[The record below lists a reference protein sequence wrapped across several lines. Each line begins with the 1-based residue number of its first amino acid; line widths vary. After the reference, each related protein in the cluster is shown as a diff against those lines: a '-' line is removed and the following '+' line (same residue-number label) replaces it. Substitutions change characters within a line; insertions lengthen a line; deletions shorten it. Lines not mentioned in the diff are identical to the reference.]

1 MGGRPPVVGP
11 LAVVAVM
18 MLASLFAAPPA
29 GAQMLV
35 PLFGDSKPKVVKKRH
50 FRPTLPKRNPMRV
63 TASVS
68 ADTVAPPKAE
78 NSEVSA
84 VVGTSSSASVTVAL
98 AEAKADDSGVTPSAS
113 TVSDSSDS
121 TDTETS
127 QHDEPAAPQDVAVAS
142 SDADTDSAPAADETA
157 SADSA
162 EDSASDTTSG
172 ITSDDADDAAAPAA
186 ETAEAPPVEEA
197 APATEAEQAADQ
209 VADEPASA
217 PDEAKQ
223 TDDAAPAEAELTVD
237 AAADA
242 TPSAP
247 AEAAAEPAEDDA
259 AETTAATDTSDKT
272 ADEIAPS
279 EPAVKAA
286 AAAADDEAP
295 AETESADASSAT
307 DTAQPAAA
315 PSYDASVVLEVSPPP
330 DGPTETKTAA
340 LTPPNAPVPD
350 EAAPADDATPAAAE
364 AKPDG
369 DAADANESAETSDDS
384 AEPASAEPAVAQPAE
399 VAPPPAH
406 PIVAAIRVRLAESD
420 FRKGIRAAD
429 LKALD
434 EFYGTREGPPLWVT
448 DAGFT
453 DKAQAVIKEI
463 GKADD
468 WGLDASAFDLPPAS
482 DLLATQNAIVDDELQ
497 LSLAVMKYA
506 RYAQVGRLTPKQA
519 SPLFDQHPHQRS
531 PKTVLTEI
539 AAASA
544 PDTYLTSLQPQ
555 QEQFKRLRQALLKAR
570 AAAKARGTKPSNDR
584 DVQLI
589 VMNMERWR
597 WLPRSLGALY
607 VWNNVPEYN
616 TRVIK
621 NGKIIYVE
629 KTVVGQQKY
638 ATPLFSAP
646 MRNIVFHPNWT
657 VPPTIVNEDLAPKLQ
672 GSGGGFFSTSKNAIL
687 ARYGLKVSLKGE
699 PIDADAVDWS
709 NVNISRYTFTQD
721 PGPSNV
727 LGKLKFNFPNRHAI
741 YMHDTVQPELF
752 DERVRSLS
760 HGCIRV
766 HDPDRFAAEL
776 LAQDKG
782 WSMAQVKNQLAK
794 SQTSVISLNRRIPVH
809 ITYFTAVVDEYG
821 NVNKLGDIYGI
832 DNRMAAKM
840 FTNPARFPVPAVPAD
855 LEASNRDRNR
865 SSGGGLDSII
875 SGLFGN

>member
-1 MGGRPPVVGP
+1 M
-11 LAVVAVM
+11 
-18 MLASLFAAPPA
+18 
-29 GAQMLV
+29 
-35 PLFGDSKPKVVKKRH
+35 
-50 FRPTLPKRNPMRV
+50 
-63 TASVS
+63 
-68 ADTVAPPKAE
+68 
-78 NSEVSA
+78 
-84 VVGTSSSASVTVAL
+84 
-98 AEAKADDSGVTPSAS
+98 
-113 TVSDSSDS
+113 
-121 TDTETS
+121 
-127 QHDEPAAPQDVAVAS
+127 
-142 SDADTDSAPAADETA
+142 
-157 SADSA
+157 
-162 EDSASDTTSG
+162 
-172 ITSDDADDAAAPAA
+172 
-186 ETAEAPPVEEA
+186 
-197 APATEAEQAADQ
+197 
-209 VADEPASA
+209 ADEPASA

-259 AETTAATDTSDKT
+259 AETTATTDTSDKT
-272 ADEIAPS
+272 ADETAPPVPAATAPAENADAAPSAPAEAAAEPAEDDAAATTATTDTSDKTADETAPS

-286 AAAADDEAP
+286 AAAADGEAP

-330 DGPTETKTAA
+330 DKPAETKTAA

-350 EAAPADDATPAAAE
+350 EATPADDATPAAAE

-384 AEPASAEPAVAQPAE
+384 AEPASAEPAAAEPAE

-607 VWNNVPEYN
+607 VWNNVPEFN

-840 FTNPARFPVPAVPAD
+840 FTNPARFPVPAMPAD

>member
-1 MGGRPPVVGP
+1 M
-11 LAVVAVM
+11 
-18 MLASLFAAPPA
+18 
-29 GAQMLV
+29 
-35 PLFGDSKPKVVKKRH
+35 
-50 FRPTLPKRNPMRV
+50 
-63 TASVS
+63 
-68 ADTVAPPKAE
+68 
-78 NSEVSA
+78 
-84 VVGTSSSASVTVAL
+84 
-98 AEAKADDSGVTPSAS
+98 
-113 TVSDSSDS
+113 
-121 TDTETS
+121 
-127 QHDEPAAPQDVAVAS
+127 AS

-162 EDSASDTTSG
+162 EDSASDTASG

-197 APATEAEQAADQ
+197 GAATEAEQAADQ

-259 AETTAATDTSDKT
+259 AETTATTDTSDKT
-272 ADEIAPS
+272 AGETAPPV
-279 EPAVKAA
+279 PAAT
-286 AAAADDEAP
+286 AAAADDESAAEAP
-295 AETESADASSAT
+295 SPEGLAARSADASSAT

-330 DGPTETKTAA
+330 DEPAETKTAA

-350 EAAPADDATPAAAE
+350 EATPADDATPAAAE

-369 DAADANESAETSDDS
+369 DAADANESPKRPTTAPSLPVPSRQRPNLPRSHRRLPIRSSPRS
-384 AEPASAEPAVAQPAE
+384 ASGLLNP
-399 VAPPPAH
+399 
-406 PIVAAIRVRLAESD
+406 D

-468 WGLDASAFDLPPAS
+468 WGLDASSFDLPPAS
-482 DLLATQNAIVDDELQ
+482 DLLATQNAIADDELQ
-497 LSLAVMKYA
+497 LSIAVLKYA
-506 RYAQVGRLTPKQA
+506 RDAQIGRLTPKQV
-519 SPLFDQHPHQRS
+519 SKLFDQHPHLRD

-544 PDTYLTSLQPQ
+544 PDAYLTSLQPQ

-570 AAAKARGTKPSNDR
+570 AAAKARGRKPSNDR
-584 DVQLI
+584 NVQLI
-589 VMNMERWR
+589 VINMERWR
-597 WLPRSLGALY
+597 WMPRSLGALY
-607 VWNNVPEYN
+607 VWNNVPEFN

-621 NGKIIYVE
+621 DGKIIYVE
-629 KTVVGQQKY
+629 KTIVGQYKY
-638 ATPLFSAP
+638 ATPFFSAP

-657 VPPTIVNEDLAPKLQ
+657 VPPTIMKEDLAPKLQ
-672 GSGGGFFSTSKNAIL
+672 GQRWRIL
-687 ARYGLKVSLKGE
+687 QHVQKRDPGSLRSQGE
-699 PIDADAVDWS
+699 LQGRAHRCRRRRLE
-709 NVNISRYTFTQD
+709 NVNIHRYTFTQE
-721 PGPSNV
+721 PGPANV

-741 YMHDTVQPELF
+741 YMHDTPQPELF
-752 DERVRSLS
+752 DESVRTLS

-766 HDPDRFAAEL
+766 HEPDRFAALL
-776 LAQDKG
+776 LAEDKG
-782 WSMAQVKNQLAK
+782 WSMAQVKNQLAQE
-794 SQTSVISLNRRIPVH
+794 SQTTVIS
-809 ITYFTAVVDEYG
+809 AQ
-821 NVNKLGDIYGI
+821 
-832 DNRMAAKM
+832 
-840 FTNPARFPVPAVPAD
+840 PARARASHLFHGDRRRGRQCEQARRYLRHRQPHGGETVQQSRQFPVPAVPAD
-855 LEASNRDRNR
+855 RR
-865 SSGGGLDSII
+865 G
-875 SGLFGN
+875 